1 MKQIKSLYRNYPSSP
16 DGLREWEEKTQA
28 VVEKAKKL

>member
-1 MKQIKSLYRNYPSSP
+1 LYRNYPSSP
-16 DGLREWEEKTQA
+16 EGLREWEEKTNR